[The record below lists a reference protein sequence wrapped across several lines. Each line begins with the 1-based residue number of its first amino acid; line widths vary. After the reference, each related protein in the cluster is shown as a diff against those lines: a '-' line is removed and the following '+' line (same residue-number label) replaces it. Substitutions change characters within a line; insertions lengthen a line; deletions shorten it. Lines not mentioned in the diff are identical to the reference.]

1 MIIKGIQKTSMVDYP
16 GLLCVTLFTPGCNL
30 RCPFC
35 HNSPL
40 VLGGDAD
47 SQIEEEELL
56 GFLKERKGAWT
67 ASALRRRT
75 AVAEGCAPFP

>member
-47 SQIEEEELL
+47 SRIEEEELL
-56 GFLKERKGAWT
+56 EKVFSL
-67 ASALRRRT
+67 
-75 AVAEGCAPFP
+75 C